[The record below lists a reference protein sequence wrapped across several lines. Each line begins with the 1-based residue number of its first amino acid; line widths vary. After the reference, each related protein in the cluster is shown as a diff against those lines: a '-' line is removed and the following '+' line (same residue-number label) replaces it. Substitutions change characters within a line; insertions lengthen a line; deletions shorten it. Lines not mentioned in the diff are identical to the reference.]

1 MTPNFRVVNALSV
14 DLEEYYHALVFQ
26 EATKGQRTT
35 NLESRVE
42 TSTEQVLTLLDTHDV
57 KATFFIVGEVAAA
70 HRSMVRAIA
79 QAKHEIACHGYHHT
93 LVSGQSREEF
103 RAGIR
108 RAKAVLCDITGEPVI
123 GYRAPNFSIGPRQ
136 AWAYE
141 ILAEEGFR
149 YDSSSYPILHDRYG
163 DRSAPRFVHDVWR
176 DGAKRLVEFPVGTA
190 RITGVNLPIGGG
202 GYFRLLP
209 GELIASGI
217 RRVNTVEGKPV
228 MFYFH
233 NWELDPAQPRP
244 PMAWRHRFRHYVGQD
259 RLATKLGR
267 LLRRVAFGPA
277 RDVLGMSNGDESH
290 HAHRP
295 QAPNAHSVPLH
306 HPQRRGSA

>member
-1 MTPNFRVVNALSV
+1 MTPESRIVNALSV

-26 EATKGQRTT
+26 EATKGHRGGD
-35 NLESRVE
+35 LESRVE
-42 TSTEQVLTLLDTHDV
+42 ASTQRVLALLAAHEV
-57 KATFFIVGEVAAA
+57 KATFFIVGEIAAA
-70 HRSMVRAIA
+70 RPRMVRTIT
-79 QAKHEIACHGYHHT
+79 QAKHEVACHGYYHT
-93 LVSGQSREEF
+93 LVSGQSRSEF

-108 RAKAVLCDITGEPVI
+108 RAKAVLDDITGESII
-123 GYRAPNFSIGPRQ
+123 GYRAPNFSIGQQQ

-163 DRSAPRFVHDVWR
+163 DRKSPRFVHDVWKN
-176 DGAKRLVEFPVGTA
+176 GATQLVEFPVGTA
-190 RITGVNLPIGGG
+190 RIAGINLPIGGG

-209 GELIASGI
+209 EQLIASGI

-244 PMAWRHRFRHYVGQD
+244 PMAWRHRFRHYVGQH
-259 RLATKLGR
+259 RMAGKLSR
-267 LLRRVAFGPA
+267 LLRSIRFGTA
-277 RDVLGMSNGDESH
+277 RDVLGMVSH
-290 HAHRP
+290 DRQRGEHRP
-295 QAPNAHSVPLH
+295 EARNTTGPFQH
-306 HPQRRGSA
+306 HPPRGGRA